1 MKPYIKI
8 ISAVLTSIM
17 FATAFTSVNATEGT
31 DKISFYL
38 QGDINQDERI
48 NIKDVTALQKHIAN
62 ISSNEI
68 VSLETADFNC
78 DGDVNVN
85 DVTEIQKYALW
96 SKYKGAPDRNYIYCD
111 RSINYPISTDTKIKS
126 DLILEEV
133 NLGTMYMAEK
143 EDWFFMALV
152 TSKEEFLSLTKTY
165 SPDFDDEFFKEN
177 ALIYMYNLGFAW
189 NYGYEIPFV
198 GVEDNTLIVAP
209 REYYRGGPA
218 NGQENG
224 NGFEMIPPQ
233 WYIFTKVSKA
243 DIKGVDKIVCTYN
256 TTGIDS

>member
-8 ISAVLTSIM
+8 ISAVLTTMIFIS
-17 FATAFTSVNATEGT
+17 AFTSVNATEGT
-31 DKISFYL
+31 DKISFYQ
-38 QGDINQDERI
+38 QGDINQDERV

-62 ISSNEI
+62 ITPNEI
-68 VSLETADFNC
+68 ASLETADFNC
-78 DGDVNVN
+78 DGEVNVD
-85 DVTEIQKYALW
+85 DVTEIQKRILW
-96 SKYKGAPDRNYIYCD
+96 FKYKGAPDLNYIYCN
-111 RSINYPISTDTKIKS
+111 RSKNYQISTDTKIES
-126 DLILEEV
+126 QLILEEV
-133 NLGTMYMAEK
+133 NLGAMYLAEK
-143 EDWFFMALV
+143 KDWFFMALV

-165 SPDFDDEFFKEN
+165 SPDFSDEFFKEN

-218 NGQENG
+218 NGPENG

-243 DIKGVDKIVCTYN
+243 DIKGVDKIVCTYYN
-256 TTGIDS
+256 IDTES

>member
-8 ISAVLTSIM
+8 ISAVLTTMIFIS
-17 FATAFTSVNATEGT
+17 AFTSVNATEGT

-96 SKYKGAPDRNYIYCD
+96 AKYKGAPDRNYIYCD
-111 RSINYPISTDTKIKS
+111 RSKNYQISTDTKIES
-126 DLILEEV
+126 QLILEEA
-133 NLGTMYMAEK
+133 NLGKMSLADK
-143 EDWFFMALV
+143 ADWLFVALV
-152 TSKEEFLSLTKTY
+152 TSKEEFRSLTKTY
-165 SPDFDDEFFKEN
+165 SPDFDDKFFENN
-177 ALIYMYNLGFAW
+177 ALIYMYILGDAW

-209 REYYRGGPA
+209 REYYRGGPVD
-218 NGQENG
+218 GQENG
-224 NGFEMIPPQ
+224 NGFEMIIPE

-243 DIKGVDKIVCTYN
+243 DIKSVDKIVCTYYN
-256 TTGIDS
+256 IDTES

>member
-8 ISAVLTSIM
+8 ISAVLTTMIFIS
-17 FATAFTSVNATEGT
+17 AFTSVNATEGT

-38 QGDINQDERI
+38 EGDINQDERV

-78 DGDVNVN
+78 DGEVNVA
-85 DVTEIQKYALW
+85 DVTEIQKNALW
-96 SKYKGAPDRNYIYCD
+96 VKYKSAPDRNYIYCD
-111 RSINYPISTDTKIKS
+111 RSINYPISTYMKIES
-126 DLILEEV
+126 QLILEEV
-133 NLGTMYMAEK
+133 NLGAMYLAEK
-143 EDWFFMALV
+143 EDWFFVALV
-152 TSKEEFLSLTKTY
+152 TSKEEFRSLTKTY
-165 SPDFDDEFFKEN
+165 SPNFDDEFFKEN
-177 ALIYMYNLGFAW
+177 ALIYMYRLGFAW

-209 REYYRGGPA
+209 RQYYRGGPA

-233 WYIFTKVSKA
+233 WYIFTKVSKE
-243 DIKGVDKIVCTYN
+243 DIKGVDKIVSTYYN
-256 TTGIDS
+256 IDTES